1 MNINIT
7 LITQMIAFGVFV
19 VFCMRYVWP
28 PITKALDERTAK
40 IAEGLAAAERGQ
52 QEQELGEQR
61 ALEVMR
67 EAKGNASDIITQAQ
81 KRYNDILD
89 EAKRDAQA
97 EAERIKT
104 AAHAEIEQK
113 PIGRAKNCAS
123 AWPRW
128 PSPLPRKFCKRNQRG
143 RPQGNRQIVRRTDL
157 RQANGRRQHNN
168 RAALRRGRL

>member
-7 LITQMIAFGVFV
+7 LFAQMIAFGVFV

-89 EAKRDAQA
+89 EAKRDVGDALGRDMEMA
-97 EAERIKT
+97 SGVAFVPTLEA
-104 AAHAEIEQK
+104 AIEAVADAD
-113 PIGRAKNCAS
+113 IGM
-123 AWPRW
+123 
-128 PSPLPRKFCKRNQRG
+128 
-143 RPQGNRQIVRRTDL
+143 
-157 RQANGRRQHNN
+157 
-168 RAALRRGRL
+168 